1 MEKISSLH
9 NKETI
14 QFGLFSGVA
23 AVLVF
28 IVLYILGAE
37 YFMSPVAW
45 ISSYFLPIV
54 FAVVAGL
61 TVKRKNNGYL
71 NFNEALKL
79 SFGVFVITGLM
90 STIVSFFI
98 FNYFDVAF
106 AERMKQLTIEKAQ
119 ETMMK
124 FKIPENEIDKA
135 IEKITEQDM
144 FSFGSLSKSFA
155 YACILYFI
163 EALIISAI
171 IKKKKPE
178 LEF

>member
-1 MEKISSLH
+1 MLFRS

-135 IEKITEQDM
+135 IEKITN
-144 FSFGSLSKSFA
+144 
-155 YACILYFI
+155 
-163 EALIISAI
+163 LIVRI
-171 IKKKKPE
+171 I
-178 LEF
+178 